1 MTIRRLEKPQWR
13 PLLDAVSKLLE
24 AQVAEVEVTSLNLGD
39 QTEAEWLPPLGI
51 SYDPHDDVVDIA
63 LDGVDHIIRKP
74 REIYL
79 DDGAAGLRGLEIVE
93 ANGVKQIVKLKE
105 RLMLP
110 APQS

>member
-1 MTIRRLEKPQWR
+1 LKSRNGGRYLMPSPNCSRPKWPKSRLPRLIWATRR
-13 PLLDAVSKLLE
+13 KLK
-24 AQVAEVEVTSLNLGD
+24 
-39 QTEAEWLPPLGI
+39 WLPPLGI